1 MQALNP
7 YLPSYEYVPDG
18 EPHIFNNR
26 LYVYGSHDRFNG
38 KDFCLNDYV
47 CWSAPLDDLGNWKYE
62 GIIYHR
68 NDDPRNSNSKSVLNA
83 PDVVQGPDGRYY
95 LYYVLSMLTVVSVAV
110 SDRPEGP
117 FEFYGYVRNRNGSL
131 YGDNQGEVYNFDPG
145 VFVDDDGKIYLYTG
159 FSPDEGLLKKV
170 MSYRKL
176 NLDGAFGMELEPD
189 MLTIRRKPKLIA
201 PGPLHAR
208 YTDYKE
214 HPFYEASS
222 MRKIRG
228 KYYFIYSSLLSHEL
242 CYAISDDPLGEF
254 RYGGTLISNGDIGYH
269 GNTKALNY
277 TGNTHGSM
285 VCIADQWYIFYHR
298 QTNQQKCCRQGCA
311 EKVYVN
317 EDGSIDQVE
326 MTSCGLNDGP
336 LKGSGYYEARIAC
349 NLSSQEGTFP
359 YLKSHEKDKKNL
371 HPYFTQSG
379 TDRNDNPD
387 QFIANMANGSW
398 AGFKYFEFNHPEQI
412 TVSVKGTGIG
422 EIKVFS
428 DINEE
433 CIGAAAVSPSDG
445 WMVYTIDMIRN
456 LEGKKALYF
465 KYQGTGYIDFKDFE
479 IIEKGEKERQ

>member
-117 FEFYGYVRNRNGSL
+117 FEFYGYVRNRDGSL
-131 YGDNQGEVYNFDPG
+131 YGENQGEVYNFDPG

-159 FSPDEGLLKKV
+159 FSPDEGFLKKV

-189 MLTIRRKPKLIA
+189 MLTIKRKPELIV

-208 YTDYKE
+208 YNDYKE

-242 CYAISDDPLGEF
+242 CYAIADSPLGQF
-254 RYGGTLISNGDIGYH
+254 RYGGILISNGDIGYH

-311 EKVYVN
+311 EKIYIN

-359 YLKSHEKDKKNL
+359 YLKRHEKDKKNL

-379 TDRNDNPD
+379 TDRNDNPN
-387 QFIANMANGSW
+387 QYIANMTDGSW
-398 AGFKYFEFNHPEQI
+398 AGFKYFELNRPEQVA
-412 TVSVKGTGIG
+412 VSVKGTGIG
-422 EIKVFS
+422 EFKVFS

-433 CIGAAAVSPSDG
+433 CIGTVAVSPSDG

-465 KYQGTGYIDFKDFE
+465 KYQGTGYIDFKGFE
-479 IIEKGEKERQ
+479 IIEKGEK